1 MILNKIVRQSLTK
14 TFFLPNAKLK
24 FNSFTTTTRSLQSKY
39 SKYSQEWGPHT
50 GPDKVKIVEVG
61 PRDGL
66 QNEKQIIPEDIK
78 INFINQLSK
87 TGLKAIEATSFV
99 SKKWV
104 PQMGDAY
111 EIMTKIK
118 REPGVEYVALTPNL
132 YGFKN
137 AIAAGVNNIAIFSA
151 ASETFCKKNIN
162 CSIKESLESYND
174 VVNQANAEGI
184 VVRGYISCALGC
196 PYEGEV
202 LPLTVAKIAEK
213 FYKMGCYEISLADTI
228 GVGTPGSMLKLL
240 ESVKH
245 HVPIG
250 KIAVHCHDT
259 YGQALANICCAI
271 ENGVRIID
279 SSAAG
284 LGGCP
289 FAKGA
294 TGNVATEDV
303 VYMLGGMGYIT
314 GVDLNKLVDVGN
326 YISEYLNRPNG
337 SKAAVAITNKLK
349 K

>member
-1 MILNKIVRQSLTK
+1 
-14 TFFLPNAKLK
+14 
-24 FNSFTTTTRSLQSKY
+24 
-39 SKYSQEWGPHT
+39 
-50 GPDKVKIVEVG
+50 
-61 PRDGL
+61 
-66 QNEKQIIPEDIK
+66 
-78 INFINQLSK
+78 
-87 TGLKAIEATSFV
+87 
-99 SKKWV
+99 
-104 PQMGDAY
+104 
-111 EIMTKIK
+111 
-118 REPGVEYVALTPNL
+118 
-132 YGFKN
+132 
-137 AIAAGVNNIAIFSA
+137 
-151 ASETFCKKNIN
+151 
-162 CSIKESLESYND
+162 
-174 VVNQANAEGI
+174 
-184 VVRGYISCALGC
+184 C